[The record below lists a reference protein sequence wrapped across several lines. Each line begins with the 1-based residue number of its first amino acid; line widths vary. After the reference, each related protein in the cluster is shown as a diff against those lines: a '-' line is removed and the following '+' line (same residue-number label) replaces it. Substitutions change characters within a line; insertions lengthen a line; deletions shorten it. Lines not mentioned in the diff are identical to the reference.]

1 MLVVA
6 FLSCK
11 GSDSAILIQAGLPGV
26 YDALCC
32 KQIEICFQ
40 GGFSKPSL

>member
-1 MLVVA
+1 MSVVA
-6 FLSCK
+6 FLSRG
-11 GSDSAILIQAGLPGV
+11 GSDSAVLTQAGLPGV

-32 KQIEICFQ
+32 TQSEICFQ